1 MSFPSL
7 SPGAKATVSPEEL
20 ESFASHAGITL
31 THLSGNDQTT
41 YQHFATSFDTSCT
54 TLLSLPPYA
63 DPRLSPIPTTSPR
76 KFLTPSPTTNPLN
89 AWSQTCSLRASQPT
103 SSRLAGKTVAVKAN
117 VAIAGADLNLGTHP
131 RFFPGGRFHVPTYDA
146 TIVRRILLAGGEIR
160 GVGTCENFS
169 LSGVSVT
176 AETGAVG
183 NAWQG
188 ERATGGSSSG
198 CGTLVSVKDVR
209 GVEGRRG
216 KGSTGEKG
224 ELEGV
229 DLAIGG
235 DQGGSIRLPAH
246 FGGIYGLKPTFGLVP
261 YTGIASLFSAI
272 DHTGPMARSIEDVA
286 LLLGV
291 IAGADGVDFRQGP
304 GVPLEGQGTDYAAEV
319 ERWVEEKKG
328 KGEWDGTSAAKGFT
342 IGVLKE
348 GYESAGLDDE
358 VAKVT
363 KDAIARFKSM
373 GATIK
378 EVSVPMHTLAPI
390 LWSVCC
396 RHGLLD
402 CVMNRPS
409 SLLGFPMPGFE
420 PIARGSSQPGT
431 ATTATASAPSPAD
444 QGKSIMQDLFD
455 YISPINPAISN
466 ALLNAPLL
474 AGKYG
479 PEVSRKAQMHI
490 HELTA
495 AFDDMFANEGVDL
508 LVLPVSGKVAPVMTE
523 GLTKEVLHDG
533 TGKGVFDKED
543 PYKLSTKIK
552 TTLGPGEAAKS
563 FVGVTLNTAGF
574 NLTGHPAMSF
584 PCGWASPKDGQ
595 GPELTGGKMPVGLQV
610 VGRKLEELDILKAV
624 KAWEVGGRA
633 IDEV

>member
-7 SPGAKATVSPEEL
+7 SPGAKPTISPTEL

-31 THLSGNDQTT
+31 THLSGSDQTT

-54 TLLSLPPYA
+54 TLLSLAPYC

-76 KFLTPSPTTNPLN
+76 KFLTPSPSTNPLN
-89 AWSQTCSLRASQPT
+89 AWSQTCSLAASHPT
-103 SSRLAGKTVAVKAN
+103 STKLAGKTVAVKAN
-117 VAIAGADLNLGTHP
+117 VAMAGADLNLGTHP
-131 RFFPGGRFHVPTYDA
+131 RFFPGGRFHVPTTYDA
-146 TIVRRILLAGGEIR
+146 TVVRRILLAGAEVR

-176 AETGAVG
+176 AETGPVG

-188 ERATGGSSSG
+188 ARATGGSSSG
-198 CGTLVSVKDVR
+198 CGTLVSLGD
-209 GVEGRRG
+209 
-216 KGSTGEKG
+216 
-224 ELEGV
+224 GV

-272 DHTGPMARSIEDVA
+272 DHTGPMARSVEDVA

-304 GVPLEGQGTDYAAEV
+304 GVPLEGQGVDYAAEV

-396 RHGLLD
+396 RHGLFD

-420 PIARGSSQPGT
+420 PIAR
-431 ATTATASAPSPAD
+431 
-444 QGKSIMQDLFD
+444 KSIMQDLFD

-508 LVLPVSGKVAPVMTE
+508 LVLP
-523 GLTKEVLHDG
+523 
-533 TGKGVFDKED
+533 ED

-552 TTLGPGEAAKS
+552 TTLAPGEAAKS

-584 PCGWASPKDGQ
+584 PCGWATPKDGE

-610 VGRKLEELDILKAV
+610 VGRKFRELDILRAV